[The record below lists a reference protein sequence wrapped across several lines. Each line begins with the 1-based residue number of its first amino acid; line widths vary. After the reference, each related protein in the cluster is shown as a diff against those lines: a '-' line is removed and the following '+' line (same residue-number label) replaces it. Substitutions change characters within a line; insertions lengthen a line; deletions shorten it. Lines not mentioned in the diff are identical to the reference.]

1 MNEALEDEDLKDM
14 YILSDLRS
22 DRFKD
27 MMWEVNH
34 GISGCRVTDIVFETH
49 VYREDG
55 IVWNLIQQE
64 NNSSR
69 LKQNVSQLRISWN

>member
-1 MNEALEDEDLKDM
+1 M

-27 MMWEVNH
+27 MRWEVKN
-34 GISGCRVTDIVFETH
+34 GVSGCRILIWFLKAH
-49 VYREDG
+49 VYQADG
-55 IVWNLIQQE
+55 IVWHLIQLE
-64 NNSSR
+64 NNNSH

>member
-27 MMWEVNH
+27 MRWEVNH
-34 GISGCRVTDIVFETH
+34 GVSGCRVTDIVFEGK
-49 VYREDG
+49 YIYIYIYIYID
-55 IVWNLIQQE
+55 
-64 NNSSR
+64 
-69 LKQNVSQLRISWN
+69 